1 MKKNVITLMSQNVKI
16 LWKKFAT
23 QLQKTNVTTLRMK
36 NVRLITCWSIPKTAM
51 IIIRKMKPAQLI
63 MKKNART
70 SQSLPVQLSMILLKT
85 MFVTLLMMKFAILI
99 MKNNV
104 KQRLLRIKAAL
115 QAAKQF
121 MTLLGNQN

>member
-1 MKKNVITLMSQNVKI
+1 MSQNVKI

-23 QLQKTNVTTLRMK
+23 QLQKTNVITLRMK
-36 NVRLITCWSIPKTAM
+36 NVRLITCWSILKTAM
-51 IIIRKMKPAQLI
+51 IIIWKMKPAQLI

-70 SQSLPVQLSMILLKT
+70 LQNLSVQLSMILLKT

-121 MTLLGNQN
+121 MILLGNQN